1 MSKKTVV
8 IADDH
13 TFSAEGLKAALEATG
28 RFTVCNII
36 NNGIDAIATIKTIKP
51 DFAILDYSMPDANG
65 LEVFIESKRWAPDTK
80 YSVLTGAFSPQTLF
94 EFYKK
99 GIDGLFTKNAAPDII
114 CQGLCD
120 IADGKR
126 VILKEAQDVIDQF
139 EIDYDLTKRELEVL
153 QCLAKGFNNK
163 DIAHA
168 LGVSIKTID
177 SHRTSLLRK
186 MNVNSTAALLVQSMR
201 RGLIDASIT
210 A

>member
-1 MSKKTVV
+1 M
-8 IADDH
+8 
-13 TFSAEGLKAALEATG
+13 
-28 RFTVCNII
+28 
-36 NNGIDAIATIKTIKP
+36 
-51 DFAILDYSMPDANG
+51 
-65 LEVFIESKRWAPDTK
+65 
-80 YSVLTGAFSPQTLF
+80 
-94 EFYKK
+94 
-99 GIDGLFTKNAAPDII
+99 FTKNAAPDII